1 MEKLENTI
9 DVRCVPTMLSRN
21 CYFLNYGGSQTR
33 ETLKSFQFT
42 FLICQKDFGR
52 SVILKAKYQ
61 AKIHGCKILRLLLQL
76 LTKYQIQTFRF

>member
-9 DVRCVPTMLSRN
+9 DVRCVPVPSRN

-33 ETLKSFQFT
+33 ETLKLFQFT
-42 FLICQKDFGR
+42 FLISQKDFGR

-61 AKIHGCKILRLLLQL
+61 AKIFTQV
-76 LTKYQIQTFRF
+76 